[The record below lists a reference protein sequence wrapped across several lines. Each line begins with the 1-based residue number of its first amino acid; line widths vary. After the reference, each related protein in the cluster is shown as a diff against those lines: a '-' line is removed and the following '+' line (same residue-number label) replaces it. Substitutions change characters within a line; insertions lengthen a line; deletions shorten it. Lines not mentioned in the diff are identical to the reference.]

1 MKNKVLLFI
10 AFLLAI
16 SIWSCKEKEQ
26 IPTLIDGELN
36 WLTMADIESMDEP
49 SDKLYLV
56 DIYTDWCV
64 WCKVMD
70 KNTFS
75 DPEIKAYLDK
85 YFYVAKFNAE
95 GKESIQFNEK
105 TYEWIPAGRNGINKL
120 ALEML
125 SGRPSYPSIV
135 FLDGNKQKIDVA
147 VGYHDP
153 EKMMVVLKDL
163 VSGVGK
169 KG

>member
-1 MKNKVLLFI
+1 MKDKALIFI
-10 AFLLAI
+10 VIILTI
-16 SIWSCKEKEQ
+16 SAWSCKEKDE
-26 IPTLIDGELN
+26 IPTLINGELN
-36 WLTMADIESMDEP
+36 WLTIADIESMDKP
-49 SDKLYLV
+49 SSKMYLV

-85 YFYVAKFNAE
+85 YFHVAKFNAE
-95 GKESIQFNEK
+95 GKESVQFNGK
-105 TYEWIPAGRNGINKL
+105 NYEWIPAGRNGINKL

-135 FLDGNKQKIDVA
+135 FLDEKKQKVEVA

-153 EKMMVVLKDL
+153 EKMMAVLKDL
-163 VSGVGK
+163 VAGLGK